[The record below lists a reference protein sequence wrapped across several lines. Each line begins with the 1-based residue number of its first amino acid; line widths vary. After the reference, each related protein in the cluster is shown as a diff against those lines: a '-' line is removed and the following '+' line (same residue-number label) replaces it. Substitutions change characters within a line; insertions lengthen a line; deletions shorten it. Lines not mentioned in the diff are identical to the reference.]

1 MVKTIWCQLTNK
13 DSFCINKN
21 CFFMIEMVVKLLFL
35 WLKHVDVSG
44 FRYIWGVHRGLGHVQ
59 PRFPLPL
66 HLQVPI
72 SRLYLSFDHLSRWFV
87 CYLKNTISEVLPRK
101 QEICTSSK
109 EFGFFR
115 SNCRF
120 FVRFLDHHLK
130 TRHVDHLNTR
140 LVRYSDVYCTAQ
152 NAVY

>member
-21 CFFMIEMVVKLLFL
+21 CFFMIEMVVKLQFL

-87 CYLKNTISEVLPRK
+87 CYLKNTISEVLKKTCYRESWRFVQVVK
-101 QEICTSSK
+101 SWV
-109 EFGFFR
+109 FR
-115 SNCRF
+115 SDC
-120 FVRFLDHHLK
+120 LAK
-130 TRHVDHLNTR
+130 T
-140 LVRYSDVYCTAQ
+140 LVRDAFCVKFK
-152 NAVY
+152 NGLEIIED